1 MPDRAVPW
9 TPKGVALSEVVARF
23 DLEVVTDA
31 GVDLAARLVT
41 APKVNRPGLQWAG
54 YSEHFPVDRI
64 QLVGRT
70 ELEFLEHLDE
80 DVRDQ
85 RLEQYAQLGMPAVVV
100 AHGIPVRRRALRLAG
115 TYGIPILRSRMATS
129 ELAGQLDWF
138 LAMELAPRAVLHG
151 GLVDVAGEGVLIL
164 GESGVGK
171 SETALELVHRGH
183 LLIADDTVEV
193 RRPTDHDLI
202 GRGPGRQR
210 AFMEVKG
217 IGIVNVRLMYGVGSV
232 KPSVQVTLV
241 VRLVH
246 LDPDRDYAAE
256 PEHLDVLGVPLPL
269 VTIPMRPGR
278 NAAVLIETAA
288 SNVRARRT
296 LGPRADV
303 DARQRSEPAAMR

>member
-9 TPKGVALSEVVARF
+9 TPKGVALSAVVARF

-115 TYGIPILRSRMATS
+115 TYGIPILRSQMATS

>member
-9 TPKGVALSEVVARF
+9 TPPGVPLIAIVEHLG
-23 DLEVVTDA
+23 LEVLCDG

-41 APKVNRPGLQWAG
+41 TSSVNRPALQWAG

-64 QLVGRT
+64 QLVGDT
-70 ELEFLEHLDE
+70 ELEFLGHLDH
-80 DVRDQ
+80 DVRHE

-100 AHGIPVRRRALRLAG
+100 ARDLEVGERARALSMA
-115 TYGIPILRSRMATS
+115 YEIPILTS
-129 ELAGQLDWF
+129 PLRTGELAGRLNWF
-138 LAMELAPRAVLHG
+138 LAMELAPRAVIHG
-151 GLVDVAGEGVLIL
+151 GLVDVAGEGVLII

-171 SETALELVHRGH
+171 SETALELIRRGA

-217 IGIVNVRLMYGVGSV
+217 IGIVNVLLMYGVGSV
-232 KPSVQVTLV
+232 KPTAEVTLV

-246 LDPDRDYAAE
+246 LDPTRDYATE
-256 PEHLDVLGVPLPL
+256 PDVLDVLGVALPQ

-288 SNVRARRT
+288 SDVRARRT
-296 LGPRADV
+296 LGTRDEV
-303 DARQRSEPAAMR
+303 DARRRGEAVVAR

>member
-9 TPKGVALSEVVARF
+9 TPPGVTLAAIVAELE
-23 DLEVVTDA
+23 LEVVTDA
-31 GVDLAARLVT
+31 GVDLATRLVT
-41 APKVNRPGLQWAG
+41 EAAVNRPALQWAG

-64 QLVGRT
+64 QLVGST
-70 ELEFLEHLDE
+70 ELEFLDHLDE
-80 DVRDQ
+80 AVRLE

-100 AHGIPVRRRALRLAG
+100 ARGLQVGGPARALAG
-115 TYGIPILRSRMATS
+115 TYGIPILRSPLRTG
-129 ELAGQLDWF
+129 ELAGRLNWF

-151 GLVDVAGEGVLIL
+151 GLVDVAGEGVLIV

-171 SETALELVHRGH
+171 SETALELIRRGH

-202 GRGPGRQR
+202 GRGPDRQR

-232 KPSVQVTLV
+232 KPTAEVTLV

-246 LDPDRDYAAE
+246 LDAGRDYAAE
-256 PEHLDVLGVPLPL
+256 PDELDVLGVPLPL
-269 VTIPMRPGR
+269 ITIPMRPGR
-278 NAAVLIETAA
+278 NAAILIETAA
-288 SNVRARRT
+288 SDVRARRT
-296 LGPRADV
+296 LGRRDEV
-303 DARQRSEPAAMR
+303 DGRRRGAPAVAR

>member
-9 TPKGVALSEVVARF
+9 TPKGVALSAVVARF

-183 LLIADDTVEV
+183 
-193 RRPTDHDLI
+193 PT
-202 GRGPGRQR
+202 
-210 AFMEVKG
+210 
-217 IGIVNVRLMYGVGSV
+217 
-232 KPSVQVTLV
+232 T
-241 VRLVH
+241 
-246 LDPDRDYAAE
+246 
-256 PEHLDVLGVPLPL
+256 
-269 VTIPMRPGR
+269 
-278 NAAVLIETAA
+278 
-288 SNVRARRT
+288 
-296 LGPRADV
+296 
-303 DARQRSEPAAMR
+303 

>member
-9 TPKGVALSEVVARF
+9 TPKGVALSAVVARF